1 MPFDAIV
8 LSDAINAVATPIRL
22 PETDADESDDSKA
35 DTGGFRMFAKD
46 ASALSAA
53 NVTLAEYSVPAVD
66 ENGAW
71 ANADMPNIIRQPGLV
86 DCPQPA
92 SVGIPDSCFDPFFAS
107 VKVPPF
113 CAAVIFN
120 GLGAVWAGNHWS
132 VAV

>member
-1 MPFDAIV
+1 MV
-8 LSDAINAVATPIRL
+8 LSDAINAVATPMRS
-22 PETDADESDDSKA
+22 PVTDADESDAINA
-35 DTGGFRMFAKD
+35 DTGGFRTFAND

-71 ANADMPNIIRQPGLV
+71 ANEEMPNIIRQPGLV
-86 DCPQPA
+86 YYPQPA